1 LTPLA
6 HNPEWEDHMVGVHVR
21 AALVAAVVAAMPLA
35 AEAQDYPSRPVEISV
50 GQPAG
55 GIIDVVTRIVA
66 DDLQTRLGQPFL
78 VVNRTGGGGT
88 IAAQYVVQAAPDGYN
103 LLALGSSMS
112 FNAALGGQSYAYPED
127 FTTIAQFGIMPSVVA
142 VPASVPATTVAEF
155 VEWTKANPGTVNYG
169 SAGVGSGA
177 HIFTASFKDLT
188 GADIAHVPYTGA
200 PAVANAMLAGE
211 VSLFIGPV
219 PVLAPFI
226 ERGELKALAVTTR
239 ERIAKLPDVPTMI
252 EAGFPDYVG
261 EQYIGLFG
269 PKDMPD
275 AIVQELNGAIN
286 AHLADPAI
294 VARLDGLSVIAEPM
308 AADAYHQAMV
318 EDVRYWT
325 EVVDRTGARNE

>member
-1 LTPLA
+1 MMSRMTIGMA
-6 HNPEWEDHMVGVHVR
+6 IATF
-21 AALVAAVVAAMPLA
+21 AAFAGPAL
-35 AEAQDYPSRPVEISV
+35 AQDYPAQPVEITV

-55 GIIDVVTRIVA
+55 GIIDVVTRIIA
-66 DDLQTRLGQPFL
+66 DDLQAQLGQPFL

-112 FNAALGGQSYAYPED
+112 FNAALGERSYAYPED
-127 FTTIAQFGIMPSVVA
+127 FTTIAQFGLMPSVVA
-142 VPASVPATTVAEF
+142 VPASVPADTVEAF
-155 VEWTKANPGTVNYG
+155 VAWTKENPGTINYG

-177 HIFTASFKDLT
+177 HIFTALFKDLT

-219 PVLAPFI
+219 PVLGPFI
-226 ERGELKALAVTTR
+226 ERGELKALAVTTK
-239 ERIAKLPDVPTMI
+239 ERLARLPDTPTMI
-252 EAGFPDYVG
+252 EAGYPTYSG

-269 PKDMPD
+269 PKDMP
-275 AIVQELNGAIN
+275 AEIVEKLNGAVN
-286 AHLADPAI
+286 AHLAKPEV
-294 VARLDGLSVIAEPM
+294 VARLEDLSVIAAPM
-308 AADAYHQAMV
+308 EAAAYHDAMV
-318 EDVRYWT
+318 EDVRFWT